1 MHLVRRIETTDPVVF
16 VTIDDGFTRDEA
28 AAKFII
34 DHRWPITS
42 FVMPEP
48 LAADV
53 AWFENVS
60 AGFGTHGSRH
70 IGMHGMRFERQR
82 RNICDGAAYVAA
94 LTGQQPVWFRPPFG
108 SHDDTTVEA
117 AAACGMHAVLLWKV
131 TVNGRVISTWG
142 GPIRPGD
149 IILMHYRG
157 SLAISLEALSEELD
171 RLGLHPAD
179 LADYLA

>member
-1 MHLVRRIETTDPVVF
+1 MRLVRRIETTDPVVF

-60 AGFGTHGSRH
+60 E
-70 IGMHGMRFERQR
+70 IGRAH
-82 RNICDGAAYVAA
+82 V
-94 LTGQQPVWFRPPFG
+94 
-108 SHDDTTVEA
+108 
-117 AAACGMHAVLLWKV
+117 
-131 TVNGRVISTWG
+131 
-142 GPIRPGD
+142 
-149 IILMHYRG
+149 
-157 SLAISLEALSEELD
+157 
-171 RLGLHPAD
+171 
-179 LADYLA
+179 